1 MPRRDWSPKEQL
13 LALRLYCALPF
24 GKLHQSNPD
33 VINIAKAIGRT
44 PSAVAMKA
52 CNFASLDPA
61 LDRKG
66 LGNVSQADK
75 ELWSAF
81 QHNSDEIASKVEKAY
96 EEFTGST
103 AEDNGVDDLQ
113 APQGDTEVIRQVR
126 TRRVQGFFRRAVLVG
141 YENKCALS
149 GLTVPDLLIA
159 SHIIPWKIDVER
171 RADPTNGIALNALY
185 DRAFDKG
192 LLTFDSDLR
201 VILSN
206 RLKSELS
213 GVKAASQLFDIENRP
228 LLRPVRFQP
237 DMEAIRYHRDNIF
250 QW

>member
-24 GKLHQSNPD
+24 GKLHQSNPEVID
-33 VINIAKAIGRT
+33 VAKAIGRT

-61 LDRKG
+61 LNRKG

-75 ELWSAF
+75 ELWFAF
-81 QHNSDEIASKVEKAY
+81 QHNSDEIAFKVEKAY

-103 AEDNGVDDLQ
+103 AEDSGVDDLQ

-213 GVKAASQLFDIENRP
+213 GVKAASQLFNIENRP